1 MLKHIEI
8 TGYKSLVDVQVDL
21 QPLVVLFGPNGAG
34 KSNFQDALQLL
45 SRMAISPTLKAAFE
59 PPYRGK
65 PLESF
70 SFDDGGIPGL
80 LARESARFSIQADV
94 ELSPAIIKVVEQ
106 QIQEMKRPA
115 EERPRADAA
124 SNGSSLIRETF
135 LRYRVE
141 VEILPGSGILRVT
154 DEYAAALNAKGEPTG
169 KRRAFLERVEQR
181 LHLRMEGQAHP
192 TYHERYL
199 DHTLLSRPLYPPHY
213 PHLVALRHELESWL
227 SFYFEPRERMRAP
240 NPVKEV
246 HHIGLR
252 GEELA
257 AFLNTLRALDARQ
270 FRAVEQALHM
280 VIPSITGIHVEVN
293 SLGEVELRLREG
305 ANLIPARVASEGT
318 LRILGLLAL
327 AGTKEPPALIGFEE
341 PENGVHP
348 RRLQLIAELLQT
360 RAELGDTQM
369 IVTTHSP
376 LLVDLIP
383 DQFLYVC
390 RKGEGG
396 TKIEPFTALKLWR
409 GKEISQALE
418 DDDEALSVSAQILR
432 GDLDA

>member
-1 MLKHIEI
+1 MLKRIQI
-8 TGYKSLVDVQVDL
+8 KGYKSLLDVRVEL

-34 KSNFQDALQLL
+34 KSNFLDALQLL
-45 SRMAISPTLKAAFE
+45 SRMAISPTLKAAFD

-70 SFDDGGIPGL
+70 SFDGEGIPGL
-80 LARESARFSIQADV
+80 ITRESARFSIQADI
-94 ELSPAIIKVVEQ
+94 ELSPAVVKVIEQ
-106 QIQEMKRPA
+106 QIREMKRPA
-115 EERPRADAA
+115 EDRPGVDAA

-154 DEYAAALNAKGEPTG
+154 DEYAAALNVKGEPTG
-169 KRRAFLERVEQR
+169 KRRPFLERVGHR
-181 LHLRMEGQAHP
+181 IHLRMEGQAHP
-192 TYHERYL
+192 THHERYL
-199 DHTLLSRPLYPPHY
+199 DHTILSRPLYPPHY

-257 AFLNTLRALDARQ
+257 AFLNTLRALDERQ
-270 FRAVEQALHM
+270 FRAVEQALRLL
-280 VIPSITGIHVEVN
+280 IPSITGIHVEVN

-305 ANLIPARVASEGT
+305 STLIPARVVSEGT

-327 AGTKEPPALIGFEE
+327 AGAKEPPALIGLEE

-348 RRLQLIAELLQT
+348 RRLRLIAELLQT
-360 RAELGDTQM
+360 RAELGETQL

-383 DQFLYVC
+383 DEYLYVC
-390 RKGEGG
+390 RKREGG
-396 TKIEPFTALKLWR
+396 TQIEAFTSLKLWR
-409 GKEISQALE
+409 GREISEALE
-418 DDDEALSVSAQILR
+418 DEEEPLSVSAQILR